1 MGVAGPGVGAAAAV
15 AAAAT
20 FACPPVPDHPG
31 NDGPDDQQQNVAAAS
46 ALHDAIYRPD
56 DIQKG
61 NTKDYFDDPR
71 KIIHPTDKDILFQF
85 DHLFFSLTIY

>member
-1 MGVAGPGVGAAAAV
+1 MENNRCDKIDDPTHDRARENPQY
-15 AAAAT
+15 T
-20 FACPPVPDHPG
+20 
-31 NDGPDDQQQNVAAAS
+31 DDQQQNVAAAS
-46 ALHDAIYRPD
+46 ALHDAIYHPD

-61 NTKDYFDDPR
+61 NAKDYFDDPR